1 MYDDAMAFE
10 KNGLCVKTVKGNTEN
25 IKVTYREDILFVERI
40 VDEYKDWYR
49 I

>member
-10 KNGLCVKTVKGNTEN
+10 KNGLSVKTVKGNTEN
-25 IKVTYREDILFVERI
+25 IKVTYREDILCVERI
-40 VDEYKDWYR
+40 ISEYKDWYR